1 MESIKKYVVLSTCQT
16 VSTLN
21 YDETIRGLYPIIKKT
36 NRCLPHLIEL
46 DDGTVLYFSTY
57 ESWRRKYGI
66 GKHDVK
72 EVKDYVFLHALLIYV
87 EKLKSE
93 VMY

>member
-1 MESIKKYVVLSTCQT
+1 MGTLKEYVVLSTYQSI
-16 VSTLN
+16 STLN

-36 NRCLPHLIEL
+36 NRCLQHSIEL

-66 GKHDVK
+66 GKNNVK
-72 EVKDYVFLHALLIYV
+72 EVKDYVFLDALLRYS
-87 EKLKSE
+87 ELLKSE
-93 VMY
+93 VLD